1 MLSHQLTI
9 LFLVTL
15 GVSGDTANSAPENW
29 TGFCFTSSRFRLR
42 GISLLAKQ
50 TKDAFVHSSL
60 DLLVWLARSFKW
72 TRSCFDVLIYYAV
85 SVVRMAERS
94 KAPDSR
100 FNSFCRFLQSESV
113 LVHVCGRGFESHF
126 WHRLFFLLFY
136 CTSLGSVSPAAM
148 LSRILNS
155 MKPAAPFRHFCISKV
170 ITTAHPH
177 KSGVD
182 VIFRIFPSAFK
193 QKKIKDV
200 RPNLMTK
207 IAWRGGVLLRPHP
220 LCHLPGASTLAGEQP
235 W

>member
-1 MLSHQLTI
+1 MQWLVAQTNLCSACAWCVLTSGCGCCPWMSSHQLTT
-9 LFLVTL
+9 LFLVIVTP

-72 TRSCFDVLIYYAV
+72 TRSCFEVLIYHAV

-100 FNSFCRFLQSESV
+100 FNSFYRFLQTESV

-126 WHRLFFLLFY
+126 WHRLFLLFY
-136 CTSLGSVSPAAM
+136 CMVRASKTD
-148 LSRILNS
+148 
-155 MKPAAPFRHFCISKV
+155 HFGC
-170 ITTAHPH
+170 A
-177 KSGVD
+177 
-182 VIFRIFPSAFK
+182 
-193 QKKIKDV
+193 Q
-200 RPNLMTK
+200 
-207 IAWRGGVLLRPHP
+207 
-220 LCHLPGASTLAGEQP
+220 
-235 W
+235 